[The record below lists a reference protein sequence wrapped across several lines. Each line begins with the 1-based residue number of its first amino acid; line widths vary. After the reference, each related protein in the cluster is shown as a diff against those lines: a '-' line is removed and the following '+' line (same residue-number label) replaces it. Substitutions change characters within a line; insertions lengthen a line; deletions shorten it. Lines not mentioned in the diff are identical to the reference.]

1 MPERPPNRHHILFNA
16 SAWESNV
23 HTNWLRERSGLIVRM
38 DYDAHQELH
47 DNITVVPLL
56 DHYSAAFVR
65 IAMERSRASKP
76 LDRADDFMLALESYG
91 HDLRAN
97 RLDRSLGALVIE
109 AVEGQREY
117 IKDGLDKAQV
127 YDLGRHSPR
136 TGRAWKRR

>member
-16 SAWESNV
+16 TAWESNV
-23 HTNWLRERSGLIVRM
+23 HTNWLREHSGLIVRM
-38 DYDAHQELH
+38 DCHAHQELH

-65 IAMERSRASKP
+65 SAMERSRASKP

-91 HDLRAN
+91 QELRAN

-117 IKDGLDKAQV
+117 IEDGLVRAQV
-127 YDLGRHSPR
+127 YDLGRRSPR
-136 TGRAWKRR
+136 ASRGSRRR